1 MKQLLFLMA
10 MVLFISA
17 PNLLFAQATTLDI
30 SASEGNLNDIIEA
43 DTLADGTQ
51 AHDVYRLVSLDMTYK
66 FTGTIT
72 ATGDITVRGVVDPST
87 GRPPCIQPAVLPDAS
102 IPPTIFTLN
111 GAGIKGTFENLYL
124 LALATN
130 NTANGG
136 GVAIQVSG
144 DNVRLTMD
152 NCVFDGWQTFAI
164 GYNGQWDDFF
174 ITNCHFRNMVHPNQW
189 YIGEV
194 IRNEWPGEAYTD
206 TMSFVGNTMLGI
218 NGYAA
223 APVTKWYTKY
233 FEFIDNKVLY
243 TFKNPFF
250 IFNVTDAKINDN
262 VFYGNYAGGVD
273 QAEHP
278 WWDNLWYPDSTYGV
292 IALQPLNADNKTMFH
307 PADTSL
313 AEGLRKVE
321 VKDNTY
327 FWPTALTSFWDNWN
341 NTQTNKIRTPG
352 WMNERT
358 IAMFADDA
366 TYPYLVESGNVNV
379 DPGYMGPIDTDVL
392 NGTTGNDIGLLAYF
406 EQIRL
411 GTAATDI
418 WGYGYTQ
425 VSGAADWTP
434 TWPLPEASHIA
445 TSVEDDLISSVP
457 TTFTLSD
464 IYPNP
469 FNPGASVE
477 YTLSEAGVTSLKVY
491 NVLGQCMKTLVDNVF
506 QTANTYKIS
515 FDMSEYTSGV
525 YFVVLKQGG
534 NSTIRKMMLLR

>member
-17 PNLLFAQATTLDI
+17 PNLLFAQTTTLNI
-30 SASEGNLNDIIEA
+30 YASQGNLNDIIEA

-51 AHDVYRLVSLDMTYK
+51 AHDVYQLVSLDMTYK

-72 ATGDITVRGVVDPST
+72 ATGDITVRGMVDPST

-144 DNVRLTMD
+144 DNARLTMD
-152 NCVFDGWQTFAI
+152 NCIFDGWQTFAI

-223 APVTKWYTKY
+223 CPVTKWYTTY

-278 WWDNLWYPDSTYGV
+278 WWDNLWFPDSTYGV
-292 IALQPLNADNKTMFH
+292 IALQPLNEANKEMFN

-327 FWPTALTSFWDNWN
+327 FWPTTLTDFWNNWN
-341 NTQTNKIRTPG
+341 STQTNTIRTPM

-358 IAMFADDA
+358 IAMFADDV
-366 TYPYLVESGNVNV
+366 TYPFLVESGNMNV
-379 DPGYMGPIDTDVL
+379 DPGYMGPIDTDLL
-392 NGTTGNDIGLLAYF
+392 NGTAGNDIGLLAYF

-411 GTAATDI
+411 GTAATDV
-418 WGYGYTQ
+418 WSYATTQ
-425 VSGAADWTP
+425 VSGAEDWIP
-434 TWPLPEASHIA
+434 IWPLPEASHLPTDVKGELTA
-445 TSVEDDLISSVP
+445 SVP
-457 TTFTLSD
+457 ATFTLSN

-469 FNPGASVE
+469 FNPSANVK
-477 YTLSEAGVTSLKVY
+477 YTLSKSGVTSLKVY
-491 NVLGQCMKTLVDNVF
+491 NVLGQQMMTLVDNVF
-506 QTANTYKIS
+506 QKANTYKIS
-515 FDMSEYTSGV
+515 CDMSGFTSGM
-525 YFVVLKQGG
+525 YFLVLNQGR
-534 NSTIRKMMLLR
+534 SRSVRKMMLMK